1 MTSKGL
7 DMLDE
12 VLDKVG
18 TILTKEQMSVLYFTA
33 ELKDIK
39 ENKEYDDLK
48 EAIEDYTDDTPFNM
62 NIAYLYLDELI
73 TVMSKKEQYELCDEL
88 QQTKETI
95 QLEVIQEQ
103 QKK

>member
-1 MTSKGL
+1 
-7 DMLDE
+7 MLDA

-33 ELKDIK
+33 ELKDIMQ
-39 ENKEYDDLK
+39 NKELDSLHD
-48 EAIEDYTDDTPFNM
+48 AIEVYEKDDAFNM